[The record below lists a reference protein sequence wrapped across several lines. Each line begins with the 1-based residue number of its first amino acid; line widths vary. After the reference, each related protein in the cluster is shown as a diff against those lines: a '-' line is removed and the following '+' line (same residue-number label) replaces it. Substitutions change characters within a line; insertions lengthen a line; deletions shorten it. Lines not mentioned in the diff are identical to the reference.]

1 LKVTWTIATPVR
13 MRDKKLQISESTDS
27 HLPNEL
33 QLKSKKRES
42 GKRLTTTKG
51 SEDNNMK
58 PLWPLLSV
66 MSLCSTLNTLA
77 WSVRANLQVSH
88 RAYGSLIALDQGAWR
103 LEGISVTNTSLLGLV
118 HVLAVRP
125 WHTGCL

>member
-1 LKVTWTIATPVR
+1 MKETWTIATPVR
-13 MRDKKLQISESTDS
+13 MRDKKLQISKSTDS

-33 QLKSKKRES
+33 QLKSKKREL

-66 MSLCSTLNTLA
+66 MPLCSTLNTPA
-77 WSVRANLQVSH
+77 WSVRANYRLLITAIL
-88 RAYGSLIALDQGAWR
+88 REPRYG
-103 LEGISVTNTSLLGLV
+103 
-118 HVLAVRP
+118 P
-125 WHTGCL
+125 